1 MLMFCC
7 VTHLFVCFFLEQFF
21 ESMGLSAGSHFFL
34 QDMKVLDELSAS
46 ALQAT
51 AGGSSVEVPYP

>member
-1 MLMFCC
+1 VSRIC
-7 VTHLFVCFFLEQFF
+7 LFVFFLEQFF